1 MHDYY
6 DGLYKYLLNATFW
19 FILLIVVL
27 GIGMFGMLAYRGLK
41 DNVKAKLFY
50 TAWLLYLLIV
60 AWRTRSPVLIVVC
73 FNKSVK
79 QFAFFVAFYRSTVQ
93 TVHEM

>member
-19 FILLIVVL
+19 FILLIIVL

-41 DNVKAKLFY
+41 KEITYKSQAGFY
-50 TAWLLYLLIV
+50 TA
-60 AWRTRSPVLIVVC
+60 S
-73 FNKSVK
+73 
-79 QFAFFVAFYRSTVQ
+79 FVFIDRCVEDEVPSIDSSLF
-93 TVHEM
+93 

>member
-1 MHDYY
+1 MKRNEYIYCPATRPYYKKTQWGEYMHDYY

-41 DNVKAKLFY
+41 KK
-50 TAWLLYLLIV
+50 
-60 AWRTRSPVLIVVC
+60 
-73 FNKSVK
+73 
-79 QFAFFVAFYRSTVQ
+79 
-93 TVHEM
+93 

>member
-41 DNVKAKLFY
+41 KNNVQKPSWFLHRLAFVFIDRCVEDEVPNIDSSLF
-50 TAWLLYLLIV
+50 
-60 AWRTRSPVLIVVC
+60 
-73 FNKSVK
+73 
-79 QFAFFVAFYRSTVQ
+79 
-93 TVHEM
+93 

>member
-41 DNVKAKLFY
+41 EI
-50 TAWLLYLLIV
+50 T
-60 AWRTRSPVLIVVC
+60 
-73 FNKSVK
+73 
-79 QFAFFVAFYRSTVQ
+79 
-93 TVHEM
+93 

>member
-27 GIGMFGMLAYRGLK
+27 GIGMFGMLAYRGFK
-41 DNVKAKLFY
+41 KK
-50 TAWLLYLLIV
+50 
-60 AWRTRSPVLIVVC
+60 
-73 FNKSVK
+73 
-79 QFAFFVAFYRSTVQ
+79 
-93 TVHEM
+93 